1 MQTLMS
7 EDMLVLIE
15 ERLKL
20 KNYVSKLKKPHL
32 RFFWRSLK
40 DVQVEKR

>member
-20 KNYVSKLKKPHL
+20 KNHVSK
-32 RFFWRSLK
+32 
-40 DVQVEKR
+40 VEKAAFEVFLEEFKRCTG